1 MSKEPKR
8 NVYVGHR
15 YVPLIMDEW
24 DKSISYEGLS
34 IVTYKGGSYTSKKRV
49 PVGIDIKNTEYWAM
63 TGNYD
68 AQVEGYRK
76 EVKDMEERVNNE
88 MSNVD
93 NNIKNLE
100 KDVKL
105 NTIDILDS
113 NYIQDVSYSSHYDS
127 KSETGYYITVIKHKD
142 EEGNI
147 NVLHHDVF
155 INNQKTIR
163 EFAVDNNATV
173 AINAGYSITKDQMQ
187 GLTMVNGEVV
197 NYKPIEND
205 RLDDMYILGIKK
217 DNTMMSFRSDTSI
230 TELKENGIYNA
241 ITAFTP
247 LIEDGLS
254 VSDELLNV
262 RDRKEKHPRQ
272 VIGQLNNKDIII
284 MSTGGRG
291 VNGKG
296 MTASELVRILF
307 KHGAVFAHMLDGG
320 GSVSTVVNGVQINR
334 SIDARGTTERTNAQS
349 LYIKKNKTS
358 LKRDSDISNIFKQLG
373 NVKQIADSKSG
384 KYNLFSDDIKD
395 LDNNW
400 GRTLYIKMDETG
412 LVNLYGSI
420 TVGDKGVNQSM
431 IVKEIPEKY
440 HPLIN
445 VTSSFIDANSPW
457 DVYNGFV
464 VTNDGMVVLRGE
476 GNNVPKGTVIHVNVL
491 YKVNY

>member
-1 MSKEPKR
+1 
-8 NVYVGHR
+8 
-15 YVPLIMDEW
+15 
-24 DKSISYEGLS
+24 
-34 IVTYKGGSYTSKKRV
+34 
-49 PVGIDIKNTEYWAM
+49 
-63 TGNYD
+63 
-68 AQVEGYRK
+68 
-76 EVKDMEERVNNE
+76 
-88 MSNVD
+88 
-93 NNIKNLE
+93 
-100 KDVKL
+100 
-105 NTIDILDS
+105 
-113 NYIQDVSYSSHYDS
+113 
-127 KSETGYYITVIKHKD
+127 SETGYYITVIKHKD

-241 ITAFTP
+241 VNTFTH
-247 LIEDGLS
+247 LIEDDLN
-254 VSDELLNV
+254 VIYELLNV
-262 RDRKEKHPRQ
+262 KDRKEKHPRQ

-334 SIDARGTTERTNAQS
+334 SIDSRGTSERTNAQS

-384 KYNLFSDDIKD
+384 KYNLFSDNITD